1 MDHSQLRANVRQL
14 MASGAL
20 PSMLPAA
27 EKIAPGQ
34 GSRVTQ
40 IVVATQPRE
49 RCLACD
55 ELGPQVS
62 YTYPGG
68 TTNGKSARHATR
80 VTRRPRAL
88 LMLLAAVSLAGCAS
102 ASDIKPGAIS
112 GLAGQG
118 YLKTTEGF
126 AIVTSGCSDAQL
138 WTVALTTA
146 RMLKPSSWQVG
157 GPLVILSADERA
169 GVIRAEDPRTFV
181 GTTSYVGIFLR
192 RLDGELRLIEVS
204 AFWKNRMAA
213 TANPWET
220 ELLAAIRA
228 RLPCVVPSERALQSG
243 TRP

>member
-1 MDHSQLRANVRQL
+1 MARKKKVQARRVPRRAFAYEEDADGHARCSQRCIPARPGNHRRV
-14 MASGAL
+14 
-20 PSMLPAA
+20 PSTLIRMNP
-27 EKIAPGQ
+27 
-34 GSRVTQ
+34 
-40 IVVATQPRE
+40 
-49 RCLACD
+49 
-55 ELGPQVS
+55 
-62 YTYPGG
+62 
-68 TTNGKSARHATR
+68 NGRSARQATR
-80 VTRRPRAL
+80 VRQRPPAL
-88 LMLLAAVSLAGCAS
+88 LILLAAVSLAGCAS
-102 ASDIKPGAIS
+102 AGDIKPGAIS

-126 AIVTSGCSDAQL
+126 GIVTSGCSDAEL
-138 WTVALTTA
+138 WAVALTTA
-146 RMLKPSSWQVG
+146 RTLKPSSWQVG

-204 AFWKNRMAA
+204 AFWKNRIAA

-220 ELLAAIRA
+220 ELLAAMRA